1 MTFDATVFWSSFKA
15 AGMLT
20 EVTLR
25 PTQGGAVTFDAGFK
39 RPDQVVLD
47 GMVHSTDYTIEYQRA
62 DVDIKRGTLIEID
75 GEAYKVR
82 QTPNTKGDGTFSV
95 AILEK
100 VVP

>member
-1 MTFDATVFWSSFKA
+1 
-15 AGMLT
+15 MLT
-20 EVTLR
+20 TATYHPPAGE
-25 PTQGGAVTFDAGFK
+25 PIDFDTGFS

-62 DVDIKRGTLIEID
+62 DIELKRDYVLDIESV
-75 GEAYKVR
+75 AYRVR
-82 QTPNTKGDGTFSV
+82 QTPMTKGDGTFAV